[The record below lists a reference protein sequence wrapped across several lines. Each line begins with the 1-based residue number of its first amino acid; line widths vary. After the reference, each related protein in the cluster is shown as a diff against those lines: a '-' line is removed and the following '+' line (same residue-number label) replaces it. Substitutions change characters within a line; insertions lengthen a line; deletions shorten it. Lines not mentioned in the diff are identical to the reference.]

1 MENVNGI
8 VPTLPIGGNGFG
20 GFGAD
25 GIWGLLMFA
34 MIFNGGFGFGNGA
47 ANNLAT
53 TDFVSNE
60 FTQRDIAGLG
70 TEVNNGFQNTNN
82 LISSG
87 LGRINDNLYGIN
99 NAVLENR
106 YTNQL
111 AEAQTQRDILM
122 QTTQIENQ
130 ASINALQNM
139 SKMDECCCAIK
150 SAIRE
155 DGEKTR
161 ALITANTIQDLRDK
175 LQDAQNT
182 ITANGIGNSI
192 IGAVRPYPVPAYQV
206 NSPYVGLGFSNWYGN
221 TVV

>member
-1 MENVNGI
+1 MENTGI
-8 VPTLPIGGNGFG
+8 VPTLPVGGNGLGFG
-20 GFGAD
+20 GD
-25 GIWGLLMFA
+25 GIWALLIFA
-34 MIFNGGFGFGNGA
+34 MIFNGGFGFGNG
-47 ANNLAT
+47 NNVAT

-82 LISSG
+82 LITAG

-150 SAIRE
+150 NAIRE

-161 ALITANTIQDLRDK
+161 ALITANTIQDLRDR
-175 LQDAQNT
+175 LQEAQNT
-182 ITANGIGNSI
+182 ITASGIGNYI
-192 IGAVRPYPVPAYQV
+192 VGAIRPFPVPAWTVQ
-206 NSPYVGLGFSNWYGN
+206 SPYVSVTPATTTQG
-221 TVV
+221 